1 MNAQRIEQTTL
12 PRVPLMRGSR
22 NRGEP
27 SDAKL
32 VGGEKLATADEE
44 SRLTIGNV
52 NVGSMSG
59 REGEVIDMMKRRGID
74 ICCLQQTRWTGSGE
88 EEIGG

>member
-1 MNAQRIEQTTL
+1 MH
-12 PRVPLMRGSR
+12 GSR
-22 NRGEP
+22 NRGAP

-44 SRLTIGNV
+44 SKLTIGYV

-59 REGEVIDMMKRRGID
+59 REGEVIDLMKRRGID
-74 ICCLQQTRWTGSGE
+74 ICCLQETRWLGSDEKGDWRL
-88 EEIGG
+88 

>member
-1 MNAQRIEQTTL
+1 
-12 PRVPLMRGSR
+12 MRGSR
-22 NRGEP
+22 NRGAP

-52 NVGSMSG
+52 NVGSMKG
-59 REGEVIDMMKRRGID
+59 RDGEVIDMMKRRGID
-74 ICCLQQTRWTGSGE
+74 ICCLQETRWPGSGE
-88 EEIGG
+88 EEIRDYKFI